1 MNSGHYGGA
10 LIMERKIYAL
20 GGTETETNV
29 VTNKSTMRYRPD
41 VAALENKIYVTGG
54 HCVGVAVSS
63 VDFYDPDTGTW
74 SQMANVNIAR
84 SGISLVSLH
93 GRLCSIGGRTG
104 CQVLQ
109 YMSVYIGLLQ

>member
-63 VDFYDPDTGTW
+63 VDFTTQTLHCSTW
-74 SQMANVNIAR
+74 CRRLSW
-84 SGISLVSLH
+84 ISF
-93 GRLCSIGGRTG
+93 RDE
-104 CQVLQ
+104 VLP
-109 YMSVYIGLLQ
+109 LLLGQT